1 MNRPCCN
8 LKMTCKL
15 FVFIWA
21 LAKETACYAQM
32 GLTFLDVKWA
42 LFKEKGLV
50 FCMAYV
56 GFSLSFLF
64 SFFKYG
70 SPDHEPVGFQ
80 QKRNNELVSI
90 EMALLTS

>member
-1 MNRPCCN
+1 MG
-8 LKMTCKL
+8 
-15 FVFIWA
+15 FVHI
-21 LAKETACYAQM
+21 
-32 GLTFLDVKWA
+32 
-42 LFKEKGLV
+42 KEKGLV

-56 GFSLSFLF
+56 GFF
-64 SFFKYG
+64 SFFSFCKYG